1 MAGPKHVHYLE
12 VPLYVKQFSNSIW
25 STSISNRH
33 VLVLF
38 PDPHVLLCDVWYNI
52 GFTGCAKSAYLENT

>member
-12 VPLYVKQFSNSIW
+12 EPLYVKQFSNSIW
-25 STSISNRH
+25 SISISSRH
-33 VLVLF
+33 VSVLF
-38 PDPHVLLCDVWYNI
+38 PDPHVLMCDVWYNT